1 MKNSIFK
8 SIFGFLL
15 LAVAFLTF
23 NAVTGTPVENVG
35 DTVAPTMAFAA
46 VAKVELVERELIN
59 HFRHDATWLSV
70 VPSKNQWVNKDV
82 IKLNEIGA
90 DPAVLINNT
99 AYPIAI
105 NSRTDTSAAISLF
118 KYDTEN
124 TKITDD
130 ELYGLPYD
138 KVGTVQRQHRETL
151 EEKTLWHALW
161 NLAPDADTA
170 DTPIIETTGA
180 AVGGVG
186 TRLRLTYA
194 DLITLKTKLDK
205 LKVPAQGRVLVLC
218 PDHIADLIL
227 EDKALAIQYHN
238 HKSGM
243 ITGNFAGFELYT
255 DINLVKYDGS
265 KDKIAFESATAGAQA
280 SIVFHKKTTAKARGS
295 VGAYRSDAKTDPAN
309 RETVMG
315 FRVYFIAVPTR
326 TKGQAAIID
335 GTAV

>member
-1 MKNSIFK
+1 MKNLNFK
-8 SIFGFLL
+8 SVFGLLL

-23 NAVTGTPVENVG
+23 NAFAGSPVESVG
-35 DTVAPTMAFAA
+35 DAVAPTMAFAA

-59 HFRHDATWLSV
+59 KFRHEGTWLSV

-99 AYPIAI
+99 SYPIAI
-105 NSRTDTSAAISLF
+105 NSRTDSSTAISLF

-151 EEKTLWHALW
+151 EEETLWHALW
-161 NLAPDADTA
+161 NLAPVANTA
-170 DTPIIETTGA
+170 DTPVLKTTGPS
-180 AVGGVG
+180 VGGVG
-186 TRLRLTYA
+186 TRRRLIYQ
-194 DLITLKTKLDK
+194 DLVTMKTALDK
-205 LKVPAQGRVLVLC
+205 IKVPAKGRVLVLC
-218 PDHIADLIL
+218 SDHIADLMI
-227 EDKALAIQYHN
+227 EDKALAIQFHN
-238 HKSGM
+238 HKAGM
-243 ITGNFAGFELYT
+243 ISGNFSGFMLYT
-255 DINLVKYDGS
+255 DINEVKYDAS
-265 KDKIAFESATAGAQA
+265 LDKIGFKSATAGKQA
-280 SIVFHKKTTAKARGS
+280 SVIFHTKTCAKARGS

-335 GTAV
+335 DVE